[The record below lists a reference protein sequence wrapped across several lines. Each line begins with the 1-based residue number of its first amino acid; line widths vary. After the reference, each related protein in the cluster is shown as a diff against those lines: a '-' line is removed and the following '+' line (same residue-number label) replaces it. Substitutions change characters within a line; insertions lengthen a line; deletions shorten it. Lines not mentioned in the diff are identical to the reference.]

1 VLRYIAI
8 VALVLVLTG
17 GSAYATPVTPGGTV
31 APDNFTGTTADA
43 VALLAEHTG
52 TWSTPGV
59 GGVGAANGSYTTAV
73 YSTTLPGTLD
83 FVYQFSNSSTS
94 HNSITSTTGLNFG
107 GLSPLDVG
115 FMTNGASLPTSP
127 FVNGGPPP
135 GSLFLISYNGSTV
148 TFNMNVMTNQNITP
162 GVTSE
167 VLVIQAKTPHFE
179 PGMIGVIAGGTANLA
194 GFQPSPI
201 PEPSFFVPVG
211 LGLLA
216 AIAFGRRKFVQRT

>member
-17 GSAYATPVTPGGTV
+17 GSAYATPVTPGGIV
-31 APDNFTGTTADA
+31 APDNFTTADA
-43 VALLAEHTG
+43 VALLAHVSG
-52 TWSTPGV
+52 TWSTPGSV
-59 GGVGAANGSYTTAV
+59 GVGAANGSYTTAV

-94 HNSITSTTGLNFG
+94 DNSITSTSSLSFAGF
-107 GLSPLDVG
+107 SPLDVG
-115 FMTNGASLPTSP
+115 FMTNGAALPGGI

-135 GSLFLISYNGSTV
+135 GSLFLVSDNGSTV
-148 TFNMNVMTNQNITP
+148 TFNMDILQSQNITP

-167 VLVIQAKTPHFE
+167 VLVIQAKAPHFE
-179 PGMIGVIAGGTANLA
+179 PGLIGLLAGGGANLA
-194 GFQPSPI
+194 GFAPSPI
-201 PEPSFFVPVG
+201 PEPSFFLPVG

-216 AIAFGRRKFVQRT
+216 AVAFGRRKSAQRT